1 MCREESV
8 PDSRKACVG
17 VGVQKDVC
25 AACRWRQF
33 CRAGR
38 NTPAKTGAGF
48 PASGYRQGGRIAVR
62 HAVVRPLVVPA
73 RIHGEYIFQPFLF
86 AWAGRGELPIPDIQH
101 RVLLSPDRQPAY
113 PQSLFANCH
122 SRNHKNTN
130 FIYKSAGFMVVLIY
144 TSRSELPVL
153 PLHVHY
159 LNTVC
164 TKREFFQACKRCG
177 RLYVHT
183 AKIKGL

>member
-1 MCREESV
+1 
-8 PDSRKACVG
+8 
-17 VGVQKDVC
+17 
-25 AACRWRQF
+25 
-33 CRAGR
+33 
-38 NTPAKTGAGF
+38 
-48 PASGYRQGGRIAVR
+48 
-62 HAVVRPLVVPA
+62 
-73 RIHGEYIFQPFLF
+73 
-86 AWAGRGELPIPDIQH
+86 
-101 RVLLSPDRQPAY
+101 
-113 PQSLFANCH
+113 
-122 SRNHKNTN
+122 
-130 FIYKSAGFMVVLIY
+130 MVVLIY